1 MAEKSARKA
10 TAKPAARSLKEKR
23 ADKKAKSDRQDHAA
37 DVVTNVKKR

>member
-23 ADKKAKSDRQDHAA
+23 ADKKAKSDRQDHA
-37 DVVTNVKKR
+37 DVVSNVKKR